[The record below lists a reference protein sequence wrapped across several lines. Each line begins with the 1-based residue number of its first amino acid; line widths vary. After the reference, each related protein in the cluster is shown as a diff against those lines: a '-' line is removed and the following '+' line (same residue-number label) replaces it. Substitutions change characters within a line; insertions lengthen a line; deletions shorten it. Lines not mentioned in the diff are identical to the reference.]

1 MLDQHLQAL
10 RSMPVNL
17 SLNNSS
23 PTEHQGSKYEGTC
36 LTRDSR
42 GGDGKGGCEAAL
54 PLVKTEGQTS
64 IRVSCSGGA
73 YQEEPR
79 EQIRMV
85 YEQHSHYDL
94 PLAGYLKDEQR
105 STPDST
111 YEDAAEG
118 EVRLDIYRGRWYYFM
133 LFKLGSHLQDFLVP
147 LLAISCFSSLTDVP
161 QESLFRH

>member
-23 PTEHQGSKYEGTC
+23 TTEHQGSKYESTC
-36 LTRDSR
+36 LTRDAR

-54 PLVKTEGQTS
+54 PLVKTEGQAS

-85 YEQHSHYDL
+85 YEQHSHYDM
-94 PLAGYLKDEQR
+94 PLAGYLKDEQG

-118 EVRLDIYRGRWYYFM
+118 EVRLDILQGEVV
-133 LFKLGSHLQDFLVP
+133 LFHAF
-147 LLAISCFSSLTDVP
+147 
-161 QESLFRH
+161 